1 MKTPKTVFTAMVL
14 SILIVAPVLVA
25 APVLAKTVI
34 KVATIAPKG
43 TPWVTHLE
51 KWRENLLAAT
61 NGDIEIKVF
70 PGGQLGTELDTL
82 KMVMRGRLSAAGVA
96 GAPLC
101 EMFPEFSLM
110 STPFLFDSTKTIDC
124 IYDGKLGEVFAGL
137 LAKKNLKKIQWQET
151 GWVYVYAKDD
161 LSDPA
166 AAKGYKIRVAPH
178 PMSRILWS
186 SVGANGIELP
196 YIETPSA
203 LQTGMVR
210 GGESAA
216 ISYFA
221 FGLAKVAPHLMLTRE
236 FHQAGAIVMNLKQWN
251 QFSEKQQKAIMDALP
266 DINKMRA
273 TLRGL
278 SRKLIE
284 KYKAGGGPVHELT
297 PQQRSAW
304 KKLVEPNWPKFV
316 KSLGPGAERLWPKVL
331 EAKKACLNR

>member
-1 MKTPKTVFTAMVL
+1 MSIPKTVLIVAAL
-14 SILIVAPVLVA
+14 SILMA
-25 APVLAKTVI
+25 AFILQPPHVQAKTVI

-43 TPWVTHLE
+43 TPWMAHLE
-51 KWRENLLAAT
+51 KWRKNLLAAT
-61 NGDIEIKVF
+61 GGDIEIKVF

-82 KMVMRGRLSAAGVA
+82 KMVMRGRLSAAAVA
-96 GAPLC
+96 GAPLS
-101 EMFPEFSLM
+101 EMFPQFSLM
-110 STPFLFDSTKTIDC
+110 STPFLFDRVETIDC

-151 GWVYVYAKDD
+151 GWVYIYAKDD
-161 LSDPA
+161 LSDPKT
-166 AAKGYKIRVAPH
+166 AKGYKIRVAPH

-236 FHQAGAIVMNLKQWN
+236 FHQAGALVMNLKQWN
-251 QFSEKQQKAIMDALP
+251 RFSKQQQKAIMEALP
-266 DINKMRA
+266 DVKAMRA
-273 TLRGL
+273 QLRGL

-297 PQQRSAW
+297 PEQRAAW

-316 KSLGPGAERLWPKVL
+316 KALGPGAEKMWPRLL
-331 EAKKACLNR
+331 EAKKACSSK